1 METLM
6 ENAKPLQSL
15 APLSEEHIA
24 EHNIGM
30 FDLWLV
36 KDDQGTSYGPFD
48 TETIKVAA
56 QEHQELF
63 EGYFA
68 FNLATEKEKP
78 FFQNTKFQRRKPKLV
93 SLHGLQTIDSFYLL
107 IQGVKKGPYKL
118 QEVKEMAAQKLI
130 PLNIQASIDKGETWI
145 KLFEH
150 HEFDRRLL
158 KNKEELPFSP
168 AEEVLDHSHADAI
181 TINNQA
187 KAKDTE
193 DAIVGL
199 AFIGSGNDK
208 GQQIQPV
215 SQKEKAK
222 IAQYKNT
229 NQEDIKSSIFDSIF
243 EKFNFKYVGFAL
255 SFVFVLFTAFNS
267 FNSSFNDD
275 SNSSK
280 VAIRKVKVPTSK
292 NIINGEQVKRKPAQA
307 IKAKKFKP
315 KRKNKVTKR
324 RTPTKRYRQTHHDED
339 MDTYDLDDPE
349 VKEEVSRSLS
359 GGFDD
364 NLSDEEIEF
373 IERAERGELSESEMD
388 QYESYLNSKRNEFND
403 LEVDQFE

>member
-1 METLM
+1 M

-36 KDDQGTSYGPFD
+36 KDEQGTSFGPFD
-48 TETIKVAA
+48 TETIKIAA

-118 QEVKEMAAQKLI
+118 QEVKDMAAQKTI

-215 SQKEKAK
+215 SQKEKDK
-222 IAQYKNT
+222 IAKYKNSNIENEKT
-229 NQEDIKSSIFDSIF
+229 SMFDSFF
-243 EKFNFKYVGFAL
+243 EKFNFKYIGLAV
-255 SFVFVLFTAFNS
+255 SFVFIFFTAMNS
-267 FNSSFNDD
+267 FNSSFNDEPS
-275 SNSSK
+275 SNKVVTKKMKASTVAQTVNTQK
-280 VAIRKVKVPTSK
+280 VA
-292 NIINGEQVKRKPAQA
+292 RKPAKA

-315 KRKNKVTKR
+315 KRKKKVSKR
-324 RTPTKRYRQTHHDED
+324 RTPSKRYRQTHHQED
-339 MDTYDLDDPE
+339 MGSFDLDDPE

-373 IERAERGELSESEMD
+373 IERAERGELSEAEMD
-388 QYESYLNSKRNEFND
+388 QYESYLNTKRDEFND